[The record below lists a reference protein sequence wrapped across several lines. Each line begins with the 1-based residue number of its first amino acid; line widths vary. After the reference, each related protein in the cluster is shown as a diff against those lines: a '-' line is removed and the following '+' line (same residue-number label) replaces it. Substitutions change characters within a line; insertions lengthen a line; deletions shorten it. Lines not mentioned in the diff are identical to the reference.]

1 MSVVAQAPQAQP
13 QLRSSVPWPGVPASQ
28 RLGPKLFNLVK
39 ALFGGPAQRRL
50 ARAALHIDPIRH
62 WEAEF
67 SKLSD
72 AELTMRARKLR
83 GRARGGEKL
92 DKLLSVVF
100 GMVCV
105 ASQRTL
111 GLRPF
116 DVQLA
121 AGVVMHQGAI

>member
-13 QLRSSVPWPGVPASQ
+13 QPRSSAPWPGVPASQ

-83 GRARGGEKL
+83 GRARGGGKL
-92 DKLLSVVF
+92 DQPPP
-100 GMVCV
+100 V
-105 ASQRTL
+105 AVGVGCGARQPTP
-111 GLRPF
+111 GLRP
-116 DVQLA
+116 
-121 AGVVMHQGAI
+121 M